1 MILQAMNG
9 CLLTQSGEVS
19 IKERRFEKT
28 VTVSSFQEATG
39 WKEIPE
45 SERDKI
51 IAESKLFEPE
61 NVDYNY
67 LGKVDSLMDAIT
79 DKVNDGGLTAEQA
92 LQMKKYYPNWR
103 DILGK
108 EVYAGFR
115 FRYDDVLLEVVTPH
129 TLSEEINPAQQPM
142 MLAEL
147 PEEEIS
153 VIQYYKAVTAEENTN
168 IIND

>member
-1 MILQAMNG
+1 MILQASNG
-9 CLLTQSGEVS
+9 CLITQSGEVS

-28 VTVSSFQEATG
+28 VTVGSLQEATG

-61 NVDYNY
+61 DVDYNY

-92 LQMKKYYPNWR
+92 LKMKKYFPNWEN
-103 DILGK
+103 ILGK

-115 FRYDDVLLEVVTPH
+115 FLYDDVLLEVVTPH
-129 TLSEEINPAQQPM
+129 TLSDDINPAQQPM

-147 PEEEIS
+147 PEEYNTA
-153 VIQYYKAVTAEENTN
+153 IQYYKAVTVE
-168 IIND
+168 